1 VIVNGIPNYI
11 DNGMLKGE
19 FDITTT
25 EEVELYDAAWFAI
38 QKTAVIYLNIDEKLI
53 IIVKS

>member
-1 VIVNGIPNYI
+1 LPLNGITNVIVNGIPNYI

-25 EEVELYDAAWFAI
+25 EEVELYDAACFAI
-38 QKTAVIYLNIDEKLI
+38 QKTAVI
-53 IIVKS
+53 